1 MNYTQVEFT
10 LIHPE
15 QSDVLM
21 ALLTQIG
28 FESFE
33 EKYPLLLA
41 FIVEKDFSESAVK
54 SIIEN
59 HAFLSGIQYTTE
71 SIAPTNWNAVWESNF
86 QPILLNQHWSVRA
99 GFHEPLHTTHEIVIN
114 PKMSFG
120 TGHHATTKMMM
131 LLMEKINFKDKSVF
145 DYGAGTGILS
155 IMAAKLGA
163 RPIFSIDHEE
173 WAFRNAT
180 ENYQTNGCAYV
191 ENHCGSIELVKDKKF
206 DIILANINKN
216 VLLESAQALKESS
229 YSDTILLLSG
239 ILEEDQR
246 DILSTFNALNFKE
259 IEIVA
264 DSPWCAIKLIQS

>member
-1 MNYTQVEFT
+1 MNYIQVEFT

-21 ALLTQIG
+21 ALLTQAG

-33 EKYPLLLA
+33 EKHPILLA
-41 FIVEKDFSESAVK
+41 FIAEKDFSESVVQEILEEYEHLK
-54 SIIEN
+54 
-59 HAFLSGIQYTTE
+59 GIQYTTL

-99 GFHEPLHTTHEIVIN
+99 GFHEPLKTTHEIVIN

-131 LLMEKINFKDKSVF
+131 LLMENMPFVSKKVF

-163 RPIFSIDHEE
+163 RTIFSIDHEE

-180 ENYQTNGCAYV
+180 ENYQTNGCAFV

-239 ILEEDQR
+239 ILEEDQQ

-259 IEIVA
+259 MEIAA
-264 DSPWCAIKLIQS
+264 DSPWCAIKLIQT